1 MEIDVI
7 SSTKHKMK
15 VLCRQIGETIIY
27 AFNHLLFFF
36 FFSGH
41 DNSTE
46 GRVDEAV
53 KVVCRDSRMKGN
65 GRCDSS
71 WHASLDT
78 TIAIPRV
85 GASGQ
90 VRIVMSDVLN
100 DT

>member
-1 MEIDVI
+1 MQANRRDNYICLQPSIV
-7 SSTKHKMK
+7 
-15 VLCRQIGETIIY
+15 
-27 AFNHLLFFF
+27 F

-71 WHASLDT
+71 WHASLGT

-85 GASGQ
+85 GVSGQ
-90 VRIVMSDVLN
+90 VRTVMSDVLN